1 MKKSIQGLLIVM
13 SSVTLAFTSCTEK
26 ATVVTKKEVQN
37 LPVTQ
42 VLMRDTTLHREYVAD
57 IQAIQN
63 VELRARV
70 PGFLERMYVD
80 EGQEVKRGQLLFKIN
95 DEEYKA
101 ELAKAKANMQN
112 TIAEAKAVELEVDRL
127 RVLVDKNVISKTEL
141 DVAQARLEAVKARI
155 AEARSAETN
164 ATMRVS
170 YTSIRAPFDGII
182 DRIPLKTGSLIEHG
196 TLLTTAS
203 DISNVFAY
211 FYVSE
216 SEYLQYMKMRGNA
229 EANSDEVHLVLADGS
244 PYPHTGMIE
253 TMEGEFKA
261 STGSIAFRARFPNPG
276 KILKHR
282 ATGRITLSNT
292 IENAIIVPQK
302 SVFEIQDKNYV
313 FLVDSTN
320 QVKMKNF
327 IPKTRFS
334 HYYIVESG
342 LEPGD
347 RIVFEGIQ
355 NLQEGMKIEPQHVGL
370 DSIIAMTQPEA
381 ELL

>member
-1 MKKSIQGLLIVM
+1 MKKSIQGLLIAM
-13 SSVTLAFTSCTEK
+13 LSVTLAFTSCTEK
-26 ATVVTKKEVQN
+26 ATITTQQEVQN

-70 PGFLERMYVD
+70 PGFLERIYVD
-80 EGQEVKRGQLLFKIN
+80 EGQEVKKGQLLFKIN

-229 EANSDEVHLVLADGS
+229 EADSDEVNLILADGS

-261 STGSIAFRARFPNPG
+261 STGSIAFRARFPNPE

-282 ATGRITLSNT
+282 ATGRISLSST
-292 IENAIIVPQK
+292 IQNAIIVPQK

-313 FLVDSTN
+313 FLVDSLN

-327 IPKTRFS
+327 VPKTRFS

-355 NLQEGMKIEPQHVGL
+355 NLQEGMEIEPQHVGL
-370 DSIIAMTQPEA
+370 DSIIAMTRQEA